1 MLTHPTLDRLNA
13 LGLHGMA
20 NAFVDIE
27 ATGEAASLGH
37 AEWLALLL
45 EREASLRHDKRLA
58 TRLRYAKLRQ
68 QACVE
73 DIDYRTP
80 RGLDRPLFAKL
91 VEGRWIDDHANL
103 LICGPA
109 GLGKRE
115 VALALAD
122 HVLAQGDATHATRT
136 RQLIAAGTHPDLQL
150 VSFIPNKSGDKLRT
164 EIVIEQVREITEKL
178 ALTPQYGVA
187 QVVIVDPADA
197 INRSA
202 ANALLKTLEEPQPGR
217 YLWLISSDPA
227 RLPQTIRSRCQ
238 RLEFKLPPQHEA
250 LAWLQQLG
258 HSEASVREALEAARG
273 HPGQA
278 DNWLREDGLSLRRE
292 VGRDLEQLAAGKTGA
307 VELAQKWCG
316 DDNAALRLRFA
327 ADLALAQASTDA
339 LTTPERLHKL
349 AAWFDAA
356 NRTRDLLRT
365 TVRADLAVVELLLA
379 WNKVNERP
387 AARGNR

>member
-1 MLTHPTLDRLNA
+1 MSTFSPWQQRAFDQTVAALDAGR
-13 LGLHGMA
+13 
-20 NAFVDIE
+20 
-27 ATGEAASLGH
+27 LGH
-37 AEWLALLL
+37 
-45 EREASLRHDKRLA
+45 
-58 TRLRYAKLRQ
+58 
-68 QACVE
+68 
-73 DIDYRTP
+73 
-80 RGLDRPLFAKL
+80 G
-91 VEGRWIDDHANL
+91 L

-122 HVLAQGDATHATRT
+122 HVLARGDAAHATRT
-136 RQLIAAGTHPDLQL
+136 RQLITAGTHPDLQL

-164 EIVIEQVREITEKL
+164 EIVIEQVREITDKL

-250 LAWLQQLG
+250 LAWLQQQG
-258 HSEASVREALEAARG
+258 HSEASAREALDAARG

-292 VGRDLEQLAAGKTGA
+292 VGRELEQLAAGKTGA